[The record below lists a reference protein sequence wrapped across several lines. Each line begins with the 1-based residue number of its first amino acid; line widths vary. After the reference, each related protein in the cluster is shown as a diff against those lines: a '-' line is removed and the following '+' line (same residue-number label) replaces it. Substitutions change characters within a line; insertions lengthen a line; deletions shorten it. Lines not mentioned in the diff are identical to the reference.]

1 MIKSVLIANRGEIA
15 CRVIMTAQ
23 RLGIRTIAIY
33 SDADSAA
40 RHVRMADEAV
50 HIGPASPRESY
61 LNMAA
66 VLDAAHRTGAE
77 AIHPGYGFL
86 SENAEFA
93 ERVAASGMIFIGPPP
108 EAIRAMGLKDRAKS
122 LMQAAG
128 VPIVPG
134 EFGDQQDLDFLTRR
148 ADEIGFPIMVKAV
161 AGGGGKGMRRVDDPA
176 DFVSALEGAKRE
188 AKGAFGDDRMMLERY
203 VLSPRHIEVQVFAD
217 SHGNVVHLF
226 ERDCSL
232 QRRHQKVIEE
242 APAPGMTDEFRAR
255 ITGAAVTAARAINYV
270 GAGTVEFIADGA
282 QGLDPDRVY
291 FLEMNTRLQVEHPV
305 TECIAGEDLVEWQL
319 RVASGEALPKAQAD
333 LTIQGH
339 AMEARLYAED
349 PARGFLP
356 SIGRLTHLQLGHKGS
371 DIRIDAGVDQG
382 DAVTIHYDPMIAKII
397 AYGPTRLDAA
407 AKLAAALAAT
417 SVIGVETNA
426 RFLERLVRHP
436 EFLDGRVETGFID
449 RYSASLVPDRSAAPS
464 DTVLCLAALALIRH
478 REQLSATH
486 DPQSPWA
493 VLDHF
498 RLCGGG
504 IEMVALAQG
513 DHLVAIAV
521 TRQQQGFIMTI
532 HGRAIHLSGH
542 LQADQLTAEIDGHRI
557 KVPVIVA
564 PASIALVHD
573 GDSYR
578 FEIPNALE
586 QKIEG
591 AGHGAAITAP
601 MPGRIIAIPAAI
613 GSLVKRGAALV
624 VMEAMKMEH
633 TLTAPGDGILTRV
646 CVAIGDQVSD
656 GALIAEIEPDEAP
669 AVS

>member
-15 CRVIMTAQ
+15 CRVIVTAQ
-23 RLGIRTIAIY
+23 RLGIRTIAVY
-33 SDADSAA
+33 SDADRGA

-66 VLDAAHRTGAE
+66 VLDAAQKTGAE

-93 ERVAASGMIFIGPPP
+93 ERVAAAGLIFVGPPP
-108 EAIRAMGLKDRAKS
+108 HAIRAMGLKDRAKS

-134 EFGDQQDLDFLTRR
+134 EFGDSQDIEFLTRR
-148 ADEIGFPIMVKAV
+148 ANEIGFPIMVKAV

-203 VLSPRHIEVQVFAD
+203 VLAPRHIEVQVFAD
-217 SHGNVVHLF
+217 THGNVIHLF

-242 APAPGMTDEFRAR
+242 APAPGMTEEFRAR
-255 ITGAAVTAARAINYV
+255 ITQAAVTAARAINYV

-282 QGLDPDRVY
+282 NGLHPDRVY

-305 TECIAGEDLVEWQL
+305 TESIVAEDLVEWQI
-319 RVASGEALPKAQAD
+319 RIASGEALPKAQAD
-333 LTIQGH
+333 LSIHGH

-356 SIGRLTHLQLGHKGS
+356 SIGRLAYFQLGHKGS

-382 DAVTIHYDPMIAKII
+382 DVVSVHYDPMIAKII
-397 AYGPTRLDAA
+397 AHGPTRLDAA
-407 AKLAAALAAT
+407 AKLAAALAAS

-436 EFLDGRVETGFID
+436 EFLEGRVETGFID
-449 RYSASLVPDRSAAPS
+449 RHSTTLVPDRRDGLNEIA
-464 DTVLCLAALALIRH
+464 TCLAVLALIRR
-478 REQLSATH
+478 REIESATNE
-486 DPQSPWA
+486 PNSPWA

-498 RLCGGG
+498 RLCNRGG
-504 IEMVALAQG
+504 ETVALTQ
-513 DHLVAIAV
+513 DENEIAIAV
-521 TRQQQGFIMTI
+521 MRQHNGFVMTI
-532 HGRAIHLSGH
+532 HDRAFHVSGR
-542 LQADQLTAEIDGHRI
+542 LQADQLTAELEGHRFT
-557 KVPVIVA
+557 VPVIVT
-564 PASIALVHD
+564 PTSIALVYG

-578 FEIPNALE
+578 YDVPNVLE

-591 AGHGAAITAP
+591 TGHGAAITAP
-601 MPGRIIAIPAAI
+601 MPGRIIAIPTAI

-633 TLTAPGDGILTRV
+633 TLTAPGDGILARV
-646 CVAIGDQVSD
+646 YVSVGDQVTD
-656 GALIAEIEPDEAP
+656 GALIAEIEPEEAP
-669 AVS
+669 AAS

>member
-1 MIKSVLIANRGEIA
+1 
-15 CRVIMTAQ
+15 
-23 RLGIRTIAIY
+23 
-33 SDADSAA
+33 
-40 RHVRMADEAV
+40 
-50 HIGPASPRESY
+50 
-61 LNMAA
+61 MAA
-66 VLDAAHRTGAE
+66 VLEAALKTGAE

-93 ERVAASGMIFIGPPP
+93 ELVAAAGIIFVGPPP
-108 EAIRAMGLKDRAKS
+108 NAIRAMGLKDRAKN

-134 EFGDQQDLDFLTRR
+134 EFGDNQDLDFLTRR
-148 ADEIGFPIMVKAV
+148 AHEIGFPIMVKAV

-176 DFVSALEGAKRE
+176 DFVTALEGAKRE

-203 VLSPRHIEVQVFAD
+203 VLVPRHIEVQVFAD
-217 SHGNVVHLF
+217 THGNVVHLF

-242 APAPGMTDEFRAR
+242 APAPGMTEEFRAR
-255 ITGAAVTAARAINYV
+255 ITQAAVTAARAINYV

-282 QGLDPDRVY
+282 NGLHPDRVY

-305 TECIAGEDLVEWQL
+305 TECITGEDLVEWQL
-319 RVASGEALPKAQAD
+319 RVASGEALPKSQAD
-333 LTIQGH
+333 LSIQGH

-356 SIGRLTHLQLGHKGS
+356 SIGRLAHLQLGHKGS

-382 DAVTIHYDPMIAKII
+382 DIVSVHYDPMIAKII
-397 AYGPTRLDAA
+397 AHGVTRQDAA
-407 AKLAAALAAT
+407 AKLAAALAAS

-436 EFLDGRVETGFID
+436 EFLDGQVETGFIE
-449 RYSASLVPDRSAAPS
+449 RHLATLVPDRTDGPN
-464 DTVLCLAALALIRH
+464 DTVLCLAVLALIRH
-478 REQLSATH
+478 REGTSASN

-504 IEMVALAQG
+504 VETVALAQG
-513 DHLVAIAV
+513 DHEFSIAV
-521 TRQQQGFIMTI
+521 MRQQDGFVMTI
-532 HGRAIHLSGH
+532 ADRVVHVSGRLHADHL
-542 LQADQLTAEIDGHRI
+542 AAEINGHRI
-557 KVPVIVA
+557 TVPVIVT
-564 PASIALVHD
+564 PVSIALVH
-573 GDSYR
+573 GGESYR
-578 FEIPNALE
+578 FDVPNALE

-624 VMEAMKMEH
+624 IMEAMKMEH
-633 TLTAPGDGILTRV
+633 TLTAPGDGILARV
-646 CVAIGDQVSD
+646 CVAIGDQVTD
-656 GALIAEIEPDEAP
+656 GALIAEIEPEEAP